1 MADMH
6 TYKLRYRVIIDDNT
20 LDRPVMEIRE
30 ARIDADNFRSA
41 YMQADKIL
49 EKARED
55 SDFVSIDVISLSRQ
69 YS

>member
-6 TYKLRYRVIIDDNT
+6 SYKLRYRVIIDDNT
-20 LDRPVMEIRE
+20 LERPVMEIRE

-41 YMQADKIL
+41 YMQADKVL

>member
-49 EKARED
+49 DKARED
-55 SDFVSIDVISLSRQ
+55 TDFTAIDVISLSRQ

>member
-55 SDFVSIDVISLSRQ
+55 SDFISIDVISLSRQ

>member
-6 TYKLRYRVIIDDNT
+6 TYKLKYRVIIDDNT
-20 LDRPVMEIRE
+20 LDRPVMEVRE

-55 SDFVSIDVISLSRQ
+55 SDFVSIDVISLARQ